1 MDAQPLILLVDDVPA
16 NNRLLEAILEPCGY
30 ATIAVESGA
39 AALARV
45 VAEPVDLV
53 LLDAVMPGIDG
64 YEICR
69 RLRDGGATR
78 LLPIVMITASGAPA
92 KAKAIEAGADDFI
105 AKPLDQE
112 ELLARVRSLLR
123 IKRYHDTIERQSAEL
138 AAWNHTLAE
147 RVDERTHELEM
158 ARAQILE
165 LYQELAR
172 RNQQLHEL
180 VERLSADAG
189 RRAGSIAPTVAIVER
204 LTPRELDVLRLLAQ
218 GQTNGAIA
226 AGLVVSVATVKFH
239 VENII
244 AKLGVADRTQAAVR
258 AVELGL
264 LGDRPEDRP
273 TGRPAGPILST

>member
-1 MDAQPLILLVDDVPA
+1 MNAQPVILLVDDVPA

-30 ATIAVESGA
+30 ETIAVESGG
-39 AALARV
+39 AALAH
-45 VAEPVDLV
+45 VAGEPVDLV

-64 YEICR
+64 YEVCR
-69 RLRDGGATR
+69 QLRGSEATR
-78 LLPIVMITASGAPA
+78 LLPIVVITASGAPA
-92 KAKAIEAGADDFI
+92 KAKAIEAADDFI
-105 AKPLDQE
+105 AKPLDQD

-123 IKRYHDTIERQSAEL
+123 IKRYHDTIQRQAEEL
-138 AAWNHTLAE
+138 AGWNRTLTE
-147 RVDERTHELEM
+147 RVEERTHELEA

-172 RNQQLHEL
+172 RNRQLHEL

-189 RRAGSIAPTVAIVER
+189 RRGESRAPVAAIVEK
-204 LTPRELDVLRLLAQ
+204 LTPRELDVLRLLAR

-226 AGLVVSVATVKFH
+226 AELVVSVATIKFH

-264 LGDRPEDRP
+264 LGERADERA
-273 TGRPAGPILST
+273 TGRPAGPILSA

>member
-1 MDAQPLILLVDDVPA
+1 MDASTLILLVDDVPA

-30 ATIAVESGA
+30 ETVSVESGA
-39 AALARV
+39 AALTRV
-45 VAEPVDLV
+45 SQEPVDLV

-64 YEICR
+64 YEVCR
-69 RLRDGGATR
+69 RLRDGASTR
-78 LLPIVMITASGAPA
+78 LLPVVMITASGGQA

-105 AKPLDQE
+105 AKPLDQD

-123 IKRYHDTIERQSAEL
+123 IKRYHDTIERQAAEL
-138 AAWNHTLAE
+138 AAWNQTLSE
-147 RVDERTHELEM
+147 RVEERTRELEG

-172 RNQQLHEL
+172 RNRELHEL
-180 VERLSADAG
+180 LERMSAGAG
-189 RRAGSIAPTVAIVER
+189 RRSEPSPAARLVEK
-204 LTPRELDVLRLLAQ
+204 LTPREREVLERLAQ
-218 GQTNGAIA
+218 GRTNGAIA
-226 AGLVVSVATVKFH
+226 AELVVSAATVKFH

-264 LGDRPEDRP
+264 LGNGPPDAA
-273 TGRPAGPILST
+273 TGQPAGAILSG